1 MIISALSTIRF
12 YPWCYLPF
20 FICRSHLAG
29 SSSHHTTRYVLLFK
43 NHYQPKLTL
52 CRAFAKQSFLV
63 ATIWNSFFHVK
74 ENHKFRKTVQGARK
88 EYTKREGSNEANSTQ
103 WWRSH
108 GTFQLTI
115 CTEPREKEK
124 RKRSFF
130 VPSLRQQ
137 QSFDLVVIYTY
148 RGTRST
154 VLQYS
159 SKSNIKKRKNLLN
172 GGVWIGVFAGV
183 ILVVALCQR

>member
-29 SSSHHTTRYVLLFK
+29 SSSHHTTWYVLLFK

-74 ENHKFRKTVQGARK
+74 ENHKFRKTVQGA
-88 EYTKREGSNEANSTQ
+88 
-103 WWRSH
+103 RSH